1 MTHDTPRPGD
11 EPGLHH
17 QALEEATTHLLGDA
31 RLVLPAALAR
41 DRGAR

>member
-1 MTHDTPRPGD
+1 MTHDTPRPG

-17 QALEEATTHLLGDA
+17 QALEEASTHLLGEA

-41 DRGAR
+41 VRGAR